1 MLNQL
6 GNGIREGGIL
16 SCYSRLVEHL
26 IASLQNQLK
35 GKKEVR
41 PAEGPRAGY
50 LASLNFTF
58 LKSQI
63 KCT

>member
-35 GKKEVR
+35 EKEVR

>member
-6 GNGIREGGIL
+6 GNGSREGGTL

-41 PAEGPRAGY
+41 PAEDLEQVT

-58 LKSQI
+58 LK
-63 KCT
+63 KVK

>member
-6 GNGIREGGIL
+6 GHGIREGGIL

-35 GKKEVR
+35 EKKEVR
-41 PAEGPRAGY
+41 PAEGPRAG
-50 LASLNFTF
+50 
-58 LKSQI
+58 
-63 KCT
+63 